1 MTHHA
6 RGDPV
11 AIAPGTDLRCGKAA
25 GLSGSAPQLRKVSKI
40 AINEYSAV
48 RDGGAG
54 VIDLSPRGRLLVS
67 GSEAVMFLNGLITN
81 DMKTLA
87 ANSWMRAVFP
97 NVQGRLLAVVRIL
110 NRADGFLIDTEAATH
125 DKVVQLLGRFTL
137 AGDFRVTD
145 LTDQTACYS
154 VQGNPSAAIMRQ
166 VFGETNAADPGQV
179 VYRKTRSP

>member
-1 MTHHA
+1 EILLNEKS
-6 RGDPV
+6 D
-11 AIAPGTDLRCGKAA
+11 
-25 GLSGSAPQLRKVSKI
+25 KI
-40 AINEYSAV
+40 ANNDYSAV
-48 RDGGAG
+48 REGPAG
-54 VIDLSPRGRLLVS
+54 LIDLAPRGRILVS

-81 DMKTLA
+81 DMKTLP
-87 ANSWMRAVFP
+87 ANSWMRAAFP

-154 VQGNPSAAIMRQ
+154 VQGTQSATIMRQ
-166 VFGETNAADPGQV
+166 VFGATSASDPGQV
-179 VYRKTRSP
+179 ATAKIDDGN